1 MWRFIDVDKVD
12 GAYSTALFQSIGRH
26 VGSGTSDE
34 TILFW
39 RVSNPALYLGYHQ
52 YVEDEV
58 HEAYCQANNID
69 VIRRILGGGCGYC
82 DSDQILF
89 AVIGTSGGI
98 ISTNIQEAYKK
109 VLLGVVSA
117 LSILGLEGEFDQTRN
132 GVFVGGRKI
141 SGNAQGRFDGSVMVN
156 GSFLLDFDFET
167 MDQVLKHP
175 TKNLRPHVN
184 TARQGMITLS
194 DLMELPD
201 LEEIKQALR
210 AGFEDAL
217 GIGTYDGQLS
227 EAEIILAQELTTL
240 YTSRDWIYRMDDK
253 RKKRREKEMVLEDY
267 LKGIHKSKGGI
278 IRSFL
283 KVDNGLISDISFS
296 GDFFMFPEDAIDVI
310 LARLNGTAATEE
322 AVLSAVK
329 EVYESE
335 GIQSPGT
342 TPEDFTI
349 SIMQAIGRK

>member
-1 MWRFIDVDKVD
+1 MWRFIDVDRVD

-39 RVSNPALYLGYHQ
+39 RVTNPALYLGYHQ
-52 YVEDEV
+52 YIEDEV
-58 HEAYCQANNID
+58 HEAYCQTNNID
-69 VIRRILGGGCGYC
+69 IVRRILGGGCGYC

-89 AVIGTSGGI
+89 AVIGTLGGI
-98 ISTNIQEAYKK
+98 IPANVQGAYKK
-109 VLLGVVSA
+109 VLSGVVSG
-117 LSILGLEGEFDQTRN
+117 LKNLGLEGELDQTRN
-132 GVFVGGRKI
+132 GVFVRGRKI
-141 SGNAQGRFDGSVMVN
+141 SGNAQGRFEGSVMVN

-167 MDQVLKHP
+167 MDKVLKHP

-201 LEEIKQALR
+201 LEVIKQALR

-217 GIGTYDGQLS
+217 CIGTYYGQVS
-227 EAEIILAQELTTL
+227 ETEVNMAHELTTL
-240 YTSRDWIYRMDDK
+240 YKSRDWTYRMDEK

-310 LARLNGTAATEE
+310 LAQLNGTAATEE
-322 AVLSAVK
+322 AVLSAVR
-329 EVYESE
+329 EVYKSE

-342 TPEDFTI
+342 TPEDFTT
-349 SIMQAIGRK
+349 SIMQAIGGK

>member
-12 GAYSTALFQSIGRH
+12 GAYSTALFQSIGHH
-26 VGSGTSDE
+26 VGLGTSDE

-39 RVSNPALYLGYHQ
+39 RVTDPALYLGYHQ
-52 YVEDEV
+52 CVEDEV

-69 VIRRILGGGCGYC
+69 IIRRILGGGCGYC
-82 DSDQILF
+82 DNDQILF
-89 AVIGTSGGI
+89 ALIGTSGGI
-98 ISTNIQEAYKK
+98 IPTNVQEAYKK
-109 VLLGVVSA
+109 VLSGVVSA

-175 TKNLRPHVN
+175 TKNLKPHVK

-201 LEEIKQALR
+201 LNEIKQALR

-217 GIGTYDGQLS
+217 RIGTYDSQVS
-227 EAEIILAQELTTL
+227 EAEVNMAQELTPL
-240 YTSRDWIYRMDDK
+240 YKSRDWTYRMDDK
-253 RKKRREKEMVLEDY
+253 RKKRQ
-267 LKGIHKSKGGI
+267 
-278 IRSFL
+278 
-283 KVDNGLISDISFS
+283 KV
-296 GDFFMFPEDAIDVI
+296 
-310 LARLNGTAATEE
+310 
-322 AVLSAVK
+322 K
-329 EVYESE
+329 
-335 GIQSPGT
+335 
-342 TPEDFTI
+342 
-349 SIMQAIGRK
+349 